1 MHRSCPRTLLA
12 FACALACA
20 GWLPSAASALVVGI
34 GDQGPAVF
42 SDPRFLALHV
52 HESRLIVPWDAALP
66 GHGRQLATAAAWISA
81 AKRARTTPLV
91 SFGEDG
97 SRIPTVA
104 EYNRAVRGFIHRFPH
119 VSRYT
124 AWNEPDFPYT
134 RLGHDPRL
142 AAAFF
147 NTLVH
152 DCHGCLAIAGDLFL
166 PAAQLRPY
174 LRSYINA
181 LRVRPAAWALH
192 NYTDVRTMSTTQ
204 LRVTLGMTRGP
215 IWLDETG
222 GVERR
227 GHWQYRNQSAAGARR
242 DEEFL
247 FSLTRRF
254 PRISRIY
261 HYQWQAAPW
270 AGWDSALI
278 AADGSP
284 RGAYR
289 VVAAAAR

>member
-1 MHRSCPRTLLA
+1 VKPSRPKVLLA

-20 GWLPSAASALVVGI
+20 TWLPSAAGAVVVGI
-34 GDQGPAVF
+34 GDEGPAVF

-52 HESRLIVPWDAALP
+52 RESRLIVPWDAALP
-66 GHGRQLATAAAWISA
+66 GHGRQLGAAAVWLA
-81 AKRARTTPLV
+81 AAQRAHTTPLV
-91 SFGEDG
+91 SLGEDG

-104 EYNRAVRGFIHRFPH
+104 EYARAVRAFVHRFPH
-119 VSRYT
+119 IRRYT

-147 NTLVH
+147 NTLVRN
-152 DCHGCLAIAGDLFL
+152 CHGCLAIAGDLFM
-166 PAAQLRPY
+166 PAAQLRSY
-174 LRSYINA
+174 LRAYIGA
-181 LRVRPAAWALH
+181 LQVRPAAWALH
-192 NYTDVRTMSTTQ
+192 NYTDVRTLSTSQ
-204 LRVTLGMTRGP
+204 LRVMLSMTRGP
-215 IWLDETG
+215 LWLDETG

-227 GHWQYRNQSAAGARR
+227 GHWQYRNQTPAAARR
-242 DEEFL
+242 DEQFL
-247 FSLTRRF
+247 FSLARRF

-261 HYQWQAAPW
+261 HYQWRAAPW